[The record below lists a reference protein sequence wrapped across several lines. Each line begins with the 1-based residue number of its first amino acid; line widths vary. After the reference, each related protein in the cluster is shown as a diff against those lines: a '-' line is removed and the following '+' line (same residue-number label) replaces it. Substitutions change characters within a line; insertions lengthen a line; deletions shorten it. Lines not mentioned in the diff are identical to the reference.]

1 MAEVAIWFD
10 IDGTLL
16 DTGGAGSRAYGS
28 AVRRFFGIEVDMN
41 RIHFAGATD
50 LGVLEDILT
59 HHGQPEGLSQA
70 DAFFKS
76 IESAYDAAFTAT
88 PITVFEGVRE
98 LLQGL
103 DDDARCLLGLVTG
116 NAKGLAYNKLRHAR
130 LNHYFGHGGFGD
142 DHADRKEMARLAR
155 ERGITLNRGNT
166 FSKTCLVGDTP
177 RDISAAHA
185 IGAVAIGVATGG
197 YDTDTLLA
205 AGADVALESLAD
217 TGPCLTLLTNG
228 G

>member
-1 MAEVAIWFD
+1 MPEVAVWFD

-16 DTGGAGSRAYGS
+16 DTGGAGSCAYGI
-28 AVRRFFGIEVDMN
+28 AVRRHFGIEVDMN
-41 RIHFAGATD
+41 RIHFPGATD

-59 HHGQPEGLSQA
+59 HHGQADGLSQA
-70 DAFFKS
+70 DAFFES
-76 IESAYDAAFTAT
+76 IESAYDEAFTAT

-103 DDDARCLLGLVTG
+103 DDDADCLLGLVTG
-116 NAKGLAYNKLRHAR
+116 NAKRLAYNKLRHVQ
-130 LNHYFGHGGFGD
+130 LEHHFDHGGFGD
-142 DHADRKEMARLAR
+142 DHADRKEMARLAH
-155 ERGITLNRGNT
+155 ERARALNKGHAL
-166 FSKTCLVGDTP
+166 SKTYLVGDTP

-185 IGAVAIGVATGG
+185 IGAMAIGVATGG
-197 YDTDTLLA
+197 YDAEALLA

-217 TGPCLTLLTNG
+217 TEPCLALFTNG